1 MNVQP
6 AFDKSGGLFP
16 IIDEG
21 HGERLAGYGVSER
34 LRERQ
39 RRTSFEHLR
48 HGDAVGRAFRLRRF
62 PRLKSDP
69 WLSE

>member
-1 MNVQP
+1 MRRRQFITFLGGAAAAWPLVNP
-6 AFDKSGGLFP
+6 GLFSLSRTGLFP

-21 HGERLAGYGVSER
+21 HGERLAGYSVSER

-48 HGDAVGRAFRLRRF
+48 HGDAV
-62 PRLKSDP
+62 
-69 WLSE
+69 

>member
-1 MNVQP
+1 
-6 AFDKSGGLFP
+6 LFP
-16 IIDEG
+16 IIDKG

-48 HGDAVGRAFRLRRF
+48 HGDAV
-62 PRLKSDP
+62 
-69 WLSE
+69 